1 MTKTA
6 TLRSFTPA
14 TAVTALTAVTLSACT
29 MGTDAASP
37 SGSSPTS
44 SSSSTSTTSSTS
56 TPALPS
62 ASQAW
67 NKTQDTIDHYTSLK
81 VDAHDDPNEEL
92 PSAVI
97 TGDLDSDPT
106 EFVFKSNDMGDFTLR
121 RMGSQVYL
129 KGNNAYWKAVEKQDS
144 SAKGAT
150 DFADRWVKTS
160 SSRWNNGDFSDFS
173 VKGIFDAMTDD
184 TDPKW
189 STLAKP
195 DAELSRDTV
204 NGTPAYRITGADGDT
219 VVWTSADGK
228 YNLLKLEDASPGSD
242 EFGKATF
249 SRWNEKFTIA
259 APKGALEIGGGSTKT
274 T

>member
-6 TLRSFTPA
+6 TLRPFTPA
-14 TAVTALTAVTLSACT
+14 TAVTALAAMTLSACT

-37 SGSSPTS
+37 SGSSSTS
-44 SSSSTSTTSSTS
+44 SSSSSNTSTTT

-67 NKTQDTIDHYTSLK
+67 SQTQDTIDGYTSLK
-81 VDAHDDPNEEL
+81 VDAHDDPKEEL

-97 TGDLDSDPT
+97 SGDLDTDPT
-106 EFVFKSNDMGDFTLR
+106 EFVFKSDDMGDFTLR
-121 RMGSQVYL
+121 RMGTQVYL
-129 KGNNAYWKAVEKQDS
+129 KGNNEYWKAVEKEDS

-150 DFADRWVKTS
+150 NFADRWVKTS

-173 VKGIFDAMTDD
+173 VKDILDAMTDD
-184 TDPKW
+184 NDPKW

-195 DAELSRDTV
+195 EAHLSRDAV
-204 NGTPAYRITGADGDT
+204 AGTAAYKITGADGDT

-228 YNLLKLEDASPGSD
+228 YNLLKIEDASPGSD
-242 EFGKATF
+242 EFGRAMF
-249 SRWNEKFTIA
+249 SRWNEKFTFA
-259 APKGALEIGGGSTKT
+259 APKDAFEVDGGPTKT